1 MVYCLYL
8 CRAGNGWWW
17 VPLVAPPIGGVL
29 GAGLYKAV
37 VELHHPHPS
46 EAGGEMVEEAVPL
59 DKEINTIENMCV

>member
-1 MVYCLYL
+1 M
-8 CRAGNGWWW
+8 
-17 VPLVAPPIGGVL
+17 PLVAPPIGGVL